1 MSVRHSVEVAKVGSG
16 SIAFTVGYV
25 RGYVLWLLLPT
36 TSISFKKPSFTV
48 VHFNQRCFNL
58 QPLEKTEFLGSMPDD
73 EIIGCFLIHS
83 RSEPILHWVGPCSC
97 DIMCKTSS
105 LAFGC
110 AAPVLFCLHQVS
122 LASHEA
128 LPDNHRVWIGRTT
141 GRRRSIHER
150 WCEIGETFTLTCA
163 STSSPPCLMS
173 TRKHI

>member
-1 MSVRHSVEVAKVGSG
+1 MKFDILTGVPAMSVRHSVEVAKVGSG

-128 LPDNHRVWIGRTT
+128 LPDNHRV
-141 GRRRSIHER
+141 
-150 WCEIGETFTLTCA
+150 
-163 STSSPPCLMS
+163 
-173 TRKHI
+173 

>member
-25 RGYVLWLLLPT
+25 RGSHWL
-36 TSISFKKPSFTV
+36 
-48 VHFNQRCFNL
+48 CFMAIATHQLDFLSEAKFYCGSL
-58 QPLEKTEFLGSMPDD
+58 QPAMFQPSTLEKTEFLGSMPDD

-128 LPDNHRVWIGRTT
+128 LPDNHRV
-141 GRRRSIHER
+141 
-150 WCEIGETFTLTCA
+150 
-163 STSSPPCLMS
+163 
-173 TRKHI
+173 